1 MTFLGDKFRDN
12 MYMHPERK
20 LGELEL
26 ELRQTG
32 KMISALKLDSLLNV
46 DTVAPGN
53 DDVLTYEAVSGKW
66 KPKPPTG
73 GGANSSSPIYL
84 VELSKW
90 GIKNNGT
97 SAVAT
102 TKGLNDAMLWAAQ
115 NGYMEVVLPKGTYLI
130 DKDSQIRPQ
139 SFQVLNLNGST
150 LQKETNGYTGY
161 SVISFRDNQVYS
173 RVTNGIIK
181 GDRLTHDFSSGGSH
195 EGGYGIEVG
204 NFSPPANGG
213 NNCRFIF
220 IDKLEIFDFTG
231 DSITINSSFGQISPV
246 PTALAS
252 SWEQGAI
259 SVTDGSL
266 VTTTSKIRS
275 KLQFDM
281 TQPAI
286 VKYGYFG
293 LYGNGYGGLGS
304 DITCDYYDVIF
315 YNASNTF
322 VASSTNVQ
330 FFDEV
335 EVPTGATYAKVV
347 LHQST
352 VPLAA
357 NCLINVRVP
366 SFAQYVYIK
375 KCNLHHNR
383 RQGVSVCGGKNVH
396 ITGNVIHHIS
406 GADPQSGIDI
416 EDGYDLN
423 QMIYI
428 NNNMFYKN
436 EKYNIIVVNGK
447 NIYINGNTLLPP
459 VNSGY
464 VSLAVNGGADKVVVT
479 GNTIRHN
486 KVSLSGETIFANNY
500 VYGAQVVTNGAY
512 ATRQIKLVGC
522 TFHNCKYVSDTPFP
536 YVVTVDDCSFLND
549 ADKTNSLSTVL
560 QWTIEVK
567 QEPQT
572 FVNCTF
578 QGQDVNY
585 LTYVASLA
593 TFKQGW
599 VFQNCRFKNTK
610 TPSLFAGKYI
620 NCEFTELTTS
630 LGVSRN
636 NDGTNSLELVN
647 CKFVSTD
654 ANNSM
659 LTVSSLKN
667 FIMKDCAV
675 EKTSGYIL
683 TVQNVNDEVIIVD
696 NAFKQTNDAL
706 PRALVTLEASFTG
719 SLVNIKDNYFKAT
732 NNSQVAINDLTT
744 NTPVVV
750 IQNNILK
757 KTTISSSSTLKL
769 NNIVNGVLQ

>member
-1 MTFLGDKFRDN
+1 
-12 MYMHPERK
+12 MYMHPEVK
-20 LGELEL
+20 IGELEL
-26 ELRQTG
+26 DLNKTIKSLETLSLSSLMNVDARLPVNDEVLTFDAATG
-32 KMISALKLDSLLNV
+32 KWV
-46 DTVAPGN
+46 
-53 DDVLTYEAVSGKW
+53 
-66 KPKPPTG
+66 PKPPTG
-73 GGANSSSPIYL
+73 GGSSSSSPSYL
-84 VELSKW
+84 VDLAKW
-90 GIKNNGT
+90 KIKNDGT
-97 SAVAT
+97 SAVLT
-102 TKGLNDAMLWAAQ
+102 TKGLNDAMAWAAQ
-115 NGYMEVVLPKGTYLI
+115 NGYVEAVLPRGTYLI
-130 DKDSQIRPQ
+130 DKDSQLKPQ
-139 SFQVLNLNGST
+139 NFLILNLNGST

-161 SVISFRDNQVYS
+161 SVISFKDNQIYS

-181 GDRLTHDFSSGGSH
+181 GDRTTHDFSSGGSH
-195 EGGYGIEVG
+195 EGGYGIEIG
-204 NFSPPANGG
+204 SFTPPANGG
-213 NNCRFIF
+213 NNCRFI
-220 IDKLEIFDFTG
+220 ILDNLEICDFTG
-231 DSITINSSFGQISPV
+231 DSVTLNSTFGQISPI

-259 SVTDGSL
+259 STTDGTL
-266 VTTTSKIRS
+266 VTNNAKIRS

-293 LYGNGYGGLGS
+293 LYGNGYGGLGT

-322 VASSTNVQ
+322 VSSTVNVQ

-335 EVPTGATYAKVV
+335 EVPVGATYAKVV

-352 VPLAA
+352 IPAAA

-366 SFAQYVYIK
+366 SFPQHVYIE

-383 RQGVSVCGGKNVH
+383 RQGVSVCGGKNIY
-396 ITGNVIHHIS
+396 ITGNQIHHIS

-423 QMIYI
+423 QMIHI
-428 NNNMFYKN
+428 ENNVFYKN

-447 NIYINGNTLLPP
+447 NIYINGNTLMPP
-459 VNSGY
+459 VSNGY

-500 VYGAQVVTNGAY
+500 VYGAQVITNAAY
-512 ATRQIKLVGC
+512 ATRQIKIVGC
-522 TFHNCKYVSDTPFP
+522 TFHNCKYVSDNPFP
-536 YVVTVDDCSFLND
+536 YIVTVDDCSFFND
-549 ADKTNSLSTVL
+549 SDKLNSLSTVL
-560 QWTIEVK
+560 QWTLDIK
-567 QEPQT
+567 QEPQA

-585 LTYVASLA
+585 LTYVANA
-593 TFKQGW
+593 AAFKQGW

-610 TPSLFAGKYI
+610 TPALFAGKYT
-620 NCEFTELTTS
+620 NCDFTDLTTA
-630 LGVSRN
+630 LGVNRHS
-636 NDGTNSLELVN
+636 DGTNSLELVN

-659 LTVSSLKN
+659 ITVSALKN
-667 FIMKDCAV
+667 FVMRDCSV

-683 TVQNVNDEVIIVD
+683 TIQSVNDEVILTE

-706 PRALVTLEASFTG
+706 PRALVTVEASFTG
-719 SLVNIKDNYFKAT
+719 SLISMKDNYFKAT

-744 NTPVVV
+744 NTPSFI

-757 KTTISSSSTLKL
+757 KTTITSTNAIKV
-769 NNIVNGVLQ
+769 NNIVNGVLQP